1 MYVMT
6 PFPGRSE
13 EHPESLV
20 QLFQLPLCLDVYG
33 VGRGLC
39 VPGNLRPQV
48 CTDRTVVEV
57 GQPAHPV
64 LVRLRERIVVD
75 IEWIFIPCVDAEADG
90 TGEIGVGGSL
100 PTYCIRPDVPTNP
113 SDSCA
118 QMRCARLTS
127 EVGQRS
133 TP

>member
-1 MYVMT
+1 M
-6 PFPGRSE
+6 RS
-13 EHPESLV
+13 
-20 QLFQLPLCLDVYG
+20 
-33 VGRGLC
+33 
-39 VPGNLRPQV
+39 GNLRPQV

-64 LVRLRERIVVD
+64 LVRLRERVVVD

-90 TGEIGVGGSL
+90 TGEIGVGREPPHLLHPARRTHES
-100 PTYCIRPDVPTNP
+100 

-127 EVGQRS
+127 EVGQEINTISIGTGGEAPSPIPNELPTDLTVPATRAS
-133 TP
+133 TSHFPSK

>member
-1 MYVMT
+1 M
-6 PFPGRSE
+6 
-13 EHPESLV
+13 
-20 QLFQLPLCLDVYG
+20 
-33 VGRGLC
+33 
-39 VPGNLRPQV
+39 
-48 CTDRTVVEV
+48 EV

-64 LVRLRERIVVD
+64 LVRLRERVVVE

-127 EVGQRS
+127 EVGQEINTISIGTGGEAPSPIPNELPTDLTVPATRAS
-133 TP
+133 TSHFSSPMKAAGGCPPPATSY